1 MSTAIAL
8 LKGSVTRVSQ
18 TFVSIVV
25 AFFMMPFLIHE
36 LGDYWYGI
44 WTVVGSLAAAYHL
57 FDMGMAS
64 AVTRYVSRSF
74 GLKDDHQAN
83 VTINTALAIYS
94 VIALVIVFVS
104 IGASFAARA
113 FVDEAASKDVMQVL
127 VLIIGVSVALE
138 FPFNALAG
146 VASAKLRFH
155 QVALTRICTTLIG
168 AAFTWWFIAE
178 GYGVVALAVITF
190 CTARISNLLY
200 FLICRG
206 AFPAL
211 RFSRHLVSRENGKEL
226 FQYSAWSFVIAIAYQ
241 MRNNVDNFVV
251 AGFLSAASVTPYA
264 VGLRLVDYLAQ
275 FLSQATNM
283 FVPIFTGYHAREDKT
298 ELYAKLQFI
307 TRLNLVLALIAS
319 GGLII
324 VGEAFIARW
333 MGPNY
338 SEAYWVMVILL
349 VGRMIGFANHPLNSA
364 MYAANKH
371 RIVAKIDVIEV
382 TLNLG
387 LSLVLVQYLGLIG
400 VALGTMIPLLM
411 LRLFVLPYF
420 ACRAIEMPV
429 RDYYQCMLRPLI
441 FICIPIAGTHYLI
454 TTRNI
459 QIESYADILL
469 NASVMALVAG
479 ASGLKFGFSTS
490 EKHELRKIVPGRY
503 LKALL

>member
-1 MSTAIAL
+1 MSTAISL

-64 AVTRYVSRSF
+64 AVTRYVSQSF
-74 GLKDDHQAN
+74 GLKDDHRAN
-83 VTINTALAIYS
+83 VTINTALLIYS
-94 VIALVIVFVS
+94 VIALVIVLVS
-104 IGASFAARA
+104 IGASYGARA
-113 FVDEAASKDVMQVL
+113 FIDDPDSKDIIQIL

-146 VASAKLRFH
+146 VASAKLKFH
-155 QVALTRICTTLIG
+155 QVALTRIAMTLIG
-168 AAFTWWFIAE
+168 AALTWWFISR
-178 GYGVVALAVITF
+178 GYGIIALAVITF
-190 CTARISNLLY
+190 CTARLSNLLY
-200 FLICRG
+200 FFICRA
-206 AFPAL
+206 AFPTL
-211 RFSRHLVSRENGKEL
+211 RISRRLASRANGKEL

-264 VGLRLVDYLAQ
+264 IGLRLVDYVAQ

-283 FVPIFTGYHAREDKT
+283 FVPIFTGYHAREDNT
-298 ELYAKLQFI
+298 ELHNKLLFI
-307 TRLNLVLALIAS
+307 TRLNLVLALIAG
-319 GGLII
+319 GGLVIF
-324 VGEAFIARW
+324 GQAFISRW
-333 MGPNY
+333 MGPTY
-338 SEAYWVMVILL
+338 TEAYWVMVILL

-371 RIVAKIDVIEV
+371 SIVAKIDVIEV
-382 TLNLG
+382 ALNLA

-400 VALGTMIPLLM
+400 VALGTMIPLLL

-420 ACRAIEMPV
+420 ACSSIGLPTVNYYRCMV
-429 RDYYQCMLRPLI
+429 RPILAVSLPLI
-441 FICIPIAGTHYLI
+441 GYFAWMRNHVQPDTYSDIAIHGLGMSALTAL
-454 TTRNI
+454 
-459 QIESYADILL
+459 YA
-469 NASVMALVAG
+469 
-479 ASGLKFGFSTS
+479 LKLGFSNE
-490 EKHELRKIVPGRY
+490 EKCELRKIIPTRQ
-503 LKALL
+503 LKALI

>member
-18 TFVSIVV
+18 TFVSIIV

-83 VTINTALAIYS
+83 VTINTALAIYTA
-94 VIALVIVFVS
+94 IALVIVLVS
-104 IGASFAARA
+104 IIASYVARG
-113 FVDEAASKDVMQVL
+113 FVDDAATKDVMQWL

-146 VASAKLRFH
+146 VANAKLKFH
-155 QVALTRICTTLIG
+155 QVALARIAMTLIG
-168 AAFTWWFIAE
+168 AVLTWWAISE
-178 GYGVVALAVITF
+178 GYGVIALAVITF
-190 CTARISNLLY
+190 CTARFSNLLY
-200 FLICRG
+200 FLICRA
-206 AFPAL
+206 AFPGFQL
-211 RFSRHLVSRENGKEL
+211 SRRLASSDNSKEL

-241 MRNNVDNFVV
+241 MRNNIDNFVI

-264 VGLRLVDYLAQ
+264 IGLRLVDYVAQ

-283 FVPIFTGYHAREDKT
+283 FVPIFTAYHAREDKT
-298 ELYAKLQFI
+298 ELHTKLQFV
-307 TRLNLVLALIAS
+307 TRLNLVLALIAG
-319 GGLII
+319 GGL
-324 VGEAFIARW
+324 VVFGEAFINRW
-333 MGPNY
+333 MGPSY
-338 SEAYWVMVILL
+338 TEAYWVMVILL

-364 MYAANKH
+364 LYAANKH
-371 RIVAKIDVIEV
+371 SIVAKIDIIEV
-382 TLNLG
+382 ALNLA
-387 LSLVLVQYLGLIG
+387 LSLVLVQYYGLIG
-400 VALGTMIPLLM
+400 VALGTMIPLLL
-411 LRLFVLPYF
+411 LRLLVLPYF

-429 RDYYQCMLRPLI
+429 SGYYRCMVRPI
-441 FICIPIAGTHYLI
+441 VSIIAPIAGMYYLI
-454 TTRNI
+454 AGEITI
-459 QIESYADILL
+459 DSYPKIMVYSTA
-469 NASVMALVAG
+469 MAFVAG
-479 ASGLKFGFSTS
+479 IFGIKCAFSNQ
-490 EKHELRKIVPGRY
+490 EKNELRKVIPGRR

>member
-18 TFVSIVV
+18 TFVSILV

-36 LGDYWYGI
+36 LGDHWYGI

-83 VTINTALAIYS
+83 VTINTALIIYIAIAG
-94 VIALVIVFVS
+94 VIILAS
-104 IGASFAARA
+104 IAASFASRT
-113 FVDEAASKDVMQVL
+113 FIDTESDKDLVQIL

-155 QVALTRICTTLIG
+155 QVALTRIAMTLLG
-168 AAFTWWFIAE
+168 AGLTWWFISR
-178 GYGVVALAVITF
+178 GYGIVALAVITF

-200 FLICRG
+200 LLICKS

-211 RFSRHLVSRENGKEL
+211 KVSRKLASRENSKEL

-241 MRNNVDNFVV
+241 LRNNVDNFVV
-251 AGFLSAASVTPYA
+251 AGFLSAASVTHYA
-264 VGLRLVDYLAQ
+264 IGLRLVDYLAQ

-283 FVPIFTGYHAREDKT
+283 FVPIFTAYHAQDNKQ
-298 ELYAKLQFI
+298 ELHSKLLFI
-307 TRLNLVLALIAS
+307 TRLNLVLALIAG
-319 GGLII
+319 GGLVIF
-324 VGEAFIARW
+324 GDAFIARW
-333 MGPNY
+333 MGPDY
-338 SEAYWVMVILL
+338 SDAYWVMVILL
-349 VGRMIGFANHPLNSA
+349 IGRMIGFANHPLNSA

-371 RIVAKIDVIEV
+371 SIVAKIDVVEV
-382 TLNLG
+382 GFNLG
-387 LSLVLVQYLGLIG
+387 LSLILVQYYGLIG
-400 VALGTMIPLLM
+400 VALGTMIPLLVM
-411 LRLFVLPYF
+411 RLFVLPLF

-429 RDYYQCMLRPLI
+429 RDYYLCMARPLLAIATPLAII
-441 FICIPIAGTHYLI
+441 FYWIHTDVQPDGYP
-454 TTRNI
+454 
-459 QIESYADILL
+459 DI
-469 NASVMALVAG
+469 
-479 ASGLKFGFSTS
+479 FGFAVLMSLICGAVGVKLAFS
-490 EKHELRKIVPGRY
+490 AAEKTELRKLVPGRR
-503 LKALL
+503 LKSLI